1 MDINKFLPAVKKN
14 VLLKNHTAF
23 KIGGPA
29 RYFFEAKNKNDLLLA
44 LKTAKR
50 FNLPFFILG
59 GGSNLL
65 VSDKGYKGLV
75 IKILNNKYKILDG
88 KISTETGA
96 ALSRLVN
103 ASANLGLSGL
113 EWASG
118 IPGTVGGA
126 VLGNAG
132 SFGKSMKDTVK
143 KVEVIDLKTLKFK
156 TYNLKDCKFSYR
168 ESVFK
173 RKKNLIIASVILKLK
188 KGKKLE
194 IKKKMAECIAFKKQS
209 QPLNYP
215 SAGSVF
221 KNPSRKYVARQ
232 GEEDES
238 SSSTIAAA
246 WQGEED
252 ESSSSTIAAAWQG
265 EEDESSSSTIA
276 AARLIED
283 CGLKGKTIGRAK
295 ISEKHANFIV
305 NLGGASAGNVKKLIN
320 LAKKSVKK
328 KFSVSLREEIQLLGF

>member
-1 MDINKFLPAVKKN
+1 MDINKFLPTVRRN

-29 RYFFEAKNKNDLLLA
+29 RYFFEAKNENDLLLA

-59 GGSNLL
+59 AGSNLL
-65 VSDKGYKGLV
+65 VFDKGYKGLV
-75 IKILNNKYKILDG
+75 IKMVNDDYQ
-88 KISTETGA
+88 ISKNEIVAGA
-96 ALSRLVN
+96 GMLLGRLATV
-103 ASANLGLSGL
+103 AAEYGLSGL
-113 EWASG
+113 EWSFG
-118 IPGTVGGA
+118 IPGTLGGA

-132 SFGKSMKDTVK
+132 SFGKLMKDTVK
-143 KVEVIDLKTLKFK
+143 KVEVIDAKSLKFK
-156 TYNLKDCKFSYR
+156 TYNLKDCRFGYR

-194 IKKKMAECIAFKKQS
+194 IKKKIKEYLSYKKES

-221 KNPSRKYVARQ
+221 KNPGKRYA
-232 GEEDES
+232 GEM
-238 SSSTIAAA
+238 
-246 WQGEED
+246 
-252 ESSSSTIAAAWQG
+252 
-265 EEDESSSSTIA
+265 
-276 AARLIED
+276 IEA

-328 KFSVSLREEIQLLGF
+328 RFSVSLREEIQYLGF

>member
-1 MDINKFLPAVKKN
+1 MDINKFLPTVRKN

-29 RYFFEAKNKNDLLLA
+29 RYFFEAKNENDLLLA

-59 GGSNLL
+59 AGSNLL
-65 VSDKGYKGLV
+65 VFDKGYKGLV
-75 IKILNNKYKILDG
+75 IKMVNDDYQ
-88 KISTETGA
+88 ISKNEIVAGA
-96 ALSRLVN
+96 GMLLGRLATV
-103 ASANLGLSGL
+103 AAEYGLSGL
-113 EWASG
+113 EWSFG
-118 IPGTVGGA
+118 IPGTLGGA

-143 KVEVIDLKTLKFK
+143 KVEVIDAKSLKFK
-156 TYNLKDCKFSYR
+156 TYNLKNCRFAYR

-194 IKKKMAECIAFKKQS
+194 IKKKIKEYLSYKKES

-221 KNPSRKYVARQ
+221 KNPGKRYA
-232 GEEDES
+232 GEM
-238 SSSTIAAA
+238 
-246 WQGEED
+246 
-252 ESSSSTIAAAWQG
+252 
-265 EEDESSSSTIA
+265 
-276 AARLIED
+276 IEA

-328 KFSVSLREEIQLLGF
+328 RFSVSLREEIQYLGFKI

>member
-1 MDINKFLPAVKKN
+1 MDINKFLQAVRKN

-44 LKTAKR
+44 LKAAKR
-50 FNLPFFILG
+50 FNLPFFIFG
-59 GGSNLL
+59 GGNNLL
-65 VSDKGYKGLV
+65 VSDKGCKGLMV
-75 IKILNNKYKILDG
+75 KMLNSKYQIVDG
-88 KISTETGA
+88 EVRAETGA

-126 VLGNAG
+126 VFGNAG
-132 SFGKSMKDTVK
+132 SFGKSMKDIVK
-143 KVEVIDLKTLKFK
+143 KVEIIDAKSLKFK
-156 TYNLKDCKFSYR
+156 TYNLKDCRFSYR

-188 KGKKLE
+188 KGKKSE
-194 IKKKMAECIAFKKQS
+194 IKKKINEYLSYKKES

-221 KNPSRKYVARQ
+221 KNPGKRYA
-232 GEEDES
+232 GE
-238 SSSTIAAA
+238 
-246 WQGEED
+246 
-252 ESSSSTIAAAWQG
+252 
-265 EEDESSSSTIA
+265 
-276 AARLIED
+276 LIEA

-305 NLGGASAGNVKKLIN
+305 NLGGASAENVKKLIN

-328 KFSVSLREEIQLLGF
+328 RFSVSLREEIQYLGFKI

>member
-1 MDINKFLPAVKKN
+1 MDINKFLPSVKRN
-14 VLLKNHTAF
+14 IPLKNHTAF
-23 KIGGPA
+23 GIGGSA
-29 RYFFEAKNKNDLLLA
+29 RYFFEAKNKDDLLSV

-75 IKILNNKYKILDG
+75 IKILNNKYKILEG
-88 KISTETGA
+88 KVSAEAGA
-96 ALSRLVN
+96 SLGRLVN
-103 ASANLGLSGL
+103 VSANFGFSGL

-126 VLGNAG
+126 VFGNAG
-132 SFGKSMKDTVK
+132 AFSKSMKDTVK
-143 KVEVIDLKTLKFK
+143 KVEVIDLRTLKFK
-156 TYNLKDCKFSYR
+156 TYNLKDCRFNYR

-173 RKKNLIIASVILKLK
+173 RKNNLIIVSVILKLK
-188 KGKKLE
+188 KGKKPE
-194 IKKKMAECIAFKKQS
+194 IRKKIKEYIGCKKAS
-209 QPLNYP
+209 QPLNHL

-221 KNPSRKYVARQ
+221 KNPGKKYA
-232 GEEDES
+232 GEM
-238 SSSTIAAA
+238 
-246 WQGEED
+246 
-252 ESSSSTIAAAWQG
+252 
-265 EEDESSSSTIA
+265 
-276 AARLIED
+276 IEA
-283 CGLKGKTIGRAK
+283 CGLKGKTIGKAK

-328 KFSVSLREEIQLLGF
+328 KFSVSLREEIQFLGF